1 MKKHL
6 FFVEDVNWEK
16 YKDTLSKNRNF
27 YTEKEAQDYIEN
39 HPRPED
45 LITTI
50 DEGYSKMKKEQSE
63 KKQELLIAHIKV
75 LELISLENNPKAM
88 TKVLKM
94 SKIKFDTEI
103 IENLKFQG
111 LIKKKDKENWEL
123 TNKGEGVLRRS
134 PTRKWRI

>member
-45 LITTI
+45 LITAI

-123 TNKGEGVLRRS
+123 TNKGEGVLRHQLE
-134 PTRKWRI
+134 KKK

>member
-123 TNKGEGVLRRS
+123 TNKGEGVLRHQLE
-134 PTRKWRI
+134 KKK